1 MGGKRGAWS
10 PSAANLS
17 AGGTSARPQARATV
31 CRRLHAV
38 LGRGRQKAEQG
49 RAQQLRSG
57 GHPLVRA
64 VLAGVPRC
72 SRRANEDLLPPVRRS
87 RHSAAGGRAVLA
99 GRGRL
104 ACVVFAQIKRQ
115 PLLALVAEEA
125 DKPPAVRYV

>member
-72 SRRANEDLLPPVRRS
+72 SRRANEDLLPPVRDRKS
-87 RHSAAGGRAVLA
+87 TRLNSSHGSISYAVFCL
-99 GRGRL
+99 
-104 ACVVFAQIKRQ
+104 K
-115 PLLALVAEEA
+115 
-125 DKPPAVRYV
+125 K